1 MDFGLTF
8 PHRTRV
14 KRNIRYHIVQGS
26 LFIPA
31 QNCNLIVLYFMWSL
45 YILCNNQALVC
56 KYITW
61 NSQINLTKYRNGR
74 QRIGSWKP
82 FITFY
87 DIYIIWYFLYNC
99 DLSPYCRKE
108 RCSLKHF
115 FNKCFSHKIRVK

>member
-31 QNCNLIVLYFMWSL
+31 QNCNLMVLYFMWSL

-74 QRIGSWKP
+74 QRIGSWSP
-82 FITFY
+82 SLHSVVFTSFYISCFIVSSVYALMTDVTFHQ
-87 DIYIIWYFLYNC
+87 LN
-99 DLSPYCRKE
+99 PYCWKE
-108 RCSLKHF
+108 S
-115 FNKCFSHKIRVK
+115 FSSKQ